1 LADNQPWQSSTA
13 PVSDFLVEPPS
24 IPVKP
29 LPTPTIAS
37 LPKPVVTKL
46 AQAPAALRSRP
57 SPWLKN
63 LRPPVASRRLP
74 SPPQRVE
81 GSTAKA
87 LVTPFLAKAS
97 PRQQALP
104 GSILLG
110 GPLSLESLQEKP
122 MVPAARI
129 EQALRA
135 RSDDRLSAVPDHLRS
150 TMETMIE
157 GEKQVLPAEVVHLP
171 APHLQKPE
179 EYPMAV
185 QANGVAETPVT
196 PSELSRQALERW
208 AQRQSPTPRG
218 TVRPVTVVLQPLAAE
233 SRANER

>member
-1 LADNQPWQSSTA
+1 
-13 PVSDFLVEPPS
+13 
-24 IPVKP
+24 
-29 LPTPTIAS
+29 
-37 LPKPVVTKL
+37 VVPIK
-46 AQAPAALRSRP
+46 A
-57 SPWLKN
+57 N
-63 LRPPVASRRLP
+63 
-74 SPPQRVE
+74 
-81 GSTAKA
+81 A

-233 SRANER
+233 PRANER